1 LQVAGMNIEELHI
14 GDWIRKVAVQQNVTV
29 AELAR
34 KLGMSR
40 QNLTSKLKND
50 SWDVKELFAVS
61 QELNY
66 NFFSPFVTADEKPQ
80 AKKFVLQLEVDENK
94 IPEILRIIG
103 NSNLTKL
110 VR

>member
-1 LQVAGMNIEELHI
+1 MNIEELHI
-14 GDWIRKVAVQQNVTV
+14 GDWIRKIAIEQDVSVT
-29 AELAR
+29 EIAR
-34 KLGMSR
+34 RNEKSR
-40 QNLTSKLKND
+40 QKLAKKLKND

>member
-1 LQVAGMNIEELHI
+1 MDIEELHI

-50 SWDVKELFAVS
+50 SWEVKELFAVS

>member
-1 LQVAGMNIEELHI
+1 MDIEDLHI
-14 GDWIRKVAVQQNVTV
+14 GDWIRKVAVQQDVTV

-61 QELNY
+61 QELQY
-66 NFFSPFVTADEKPQ
+66 NFFSPFVSAPEKHQ
-80 AKKFVLQLEVDENK
+80 EKKFVLQLEVDETK
-94 IPEILRIIG
+94 IPEILRLIG
-103 NSNLTKL
+103 NQNLTNL
-110 VR
+110 VK

>member
-1 LQVAGMNIEELHI
+1 MNIEELHI

-80 AKKFVLQLEVDENK
+80 AKKFVLQLEVD
-94 IPEILRIIG
+94 
-103 NSNLTKL
+103 
-110 VR
+110 

>member
-1 LQVAGMNIEELHI
+1 MDIEDLHI
-14 GDWIRKVAVQQNVTV
+14 GDWIRKVAVQQDVTV

-61 QELNY
+61 QELQY
-66 NFFSPFVTADEKPQ
+66 NFFSPFVTTPEKSQ
-80 AKKFVLQLEVDENK
+80 EKKFVLQLEVDETK
-94 IPEILRIIG
+94 IPEILRLIG
-103 NSNLTKL
+103 NQNLTNL
-110 VR
+110 VK

>member
-1 LQVAGMNIEELHI
+1 MNIEELQL
-14 GDWIRKVAVQQNVTV
+14 GDWICKVAVQQNVTV

-94 IPEILRIIG
+94 IQEILRIIC

>member
-1 LQVAGMNIEELHI
+1 MDIEELHI

-29 AELAR
+29 TELAR

>member
-1 LQVAGMNIEELHI
+1 MNIEELHI

-61 QELNY
+61 QELKY

-80 AKKFVLQLEVDENK
+80 AKKFVLQLEIDENK
-94 IPEILRIIG
+94 IPEILRITG

>member
-1 LQVAGMNIEELHI
+1 MNIEELHI
-14 GDWIRKVAVQQNVTV
+14 GDWIRKIAIEQDVSVS
-29 AELAR
+29 ELAR
-34 KLGMSR
+34 RIGMSR
-40 QNLTSKLKND
+40 QNLANKLKND

-66 NFFSPFVTADEKPQ
+66 NFFSPFVAADEKPQ